1 MLQQKFIC
9 GTELKKENER
19 TEQNK
24 QWSKKKPNDFASVQA
39 VKILNKYS
47 VGTVNNISFVVWL
60 ELKPRGPG
68 ELLVFISSP
77 FLKDSQHLKIAL

>member
-1 MLQQKFIC
+1 MKEPHRINS
-9 GTELKKENER
+9 GAKK
-19 TEQNK
+19 T
-24 QWSKKKPNDFASVQA
+24 NDFTSVQA

-77 FLKDSQHLKIAL
+77 FFKRFTAFENCPLDMNINQ